1 MQNIKSLLL
10 PPKSFLINLFAV
22 AVPIALQNMTA
33 SLLAVIDM
41 AIIKKLGEAAISSV
55 SLANQFTFISV
66 LIIFGIS
73 SGASVFLSRDFG
85 SQNYK
90 GIKETFAI
98 TLLITLSVNLF
109 IAIVTFAVPDMAMQI
124 FTSDAL
130 LVGGGAVYLRI
141 TAPGYLFMAVSA
153 SLTAL
158 FRSGKCTHYA
168 LIASVISLTVKS
180 LLNYALIYGFWIIE
194 PIGVQGA
201 AISTLISRMAEFV
214 ICVVLYCFLFNKQC
228 ILSKKDVVCIRLT
241 NIINFLKGTY
251 HIILNES
258 FWGLGIASFS
268 IIFGRMGSVSISSL
282 NIAKTLEEL
291 FNTFFY
297 GIAIG
302 AVVMLGYDIGN
313 KEYDAAKQNAKRFA
327 VIGAEAGIMIMI
339 AMLCLKGVFVDVFF
353 GNLMPETKITAKTLI
368 AVFAVLMPFR
378 SLSSVL
384 IMGVMRAGGDSK
396 KAMFYDVLPIY
407 LFSFPAGLLSGVVFN
422 LPIHIVMPV
431 MYGKRIIKCIF
442 TVKRLVS
449 GKWLKC

>member
-1 MQNIKSLLL
+1 MYS
-10 PPKSFLINLFAV
+10 
-22 AVPIALQNMTA
+22 
-33 SLLAVIDM
+33 
-41 AIIKKLGEAAISSV
+41 
-55 SLANQFTFISV
+55 
-66 LIIFGIS
+66 
-73 SGASVFLSRDFG
+73 
-85 SQNYK
+85 
-90 GIKETFAI
+90 
-98 TLLITLSVNLF
+98 
-109 IAIVTFAVPDMAMQI
+109 
-124 FTSDAL
+124 
-130 LVGGGAVYLRI
+130 
-141 TAPGYLFMAVSA
+141 
-153 SLTAL
+153 
-158 FRSGKCTHYA
+158 
-168 LIASVISLTVKS
+168 
-180 LLNYALIYGFWIIE
+180 
-194 PIGVQGA
+194 
-201 AISTLISRMAEFV
+201 
-214 ICVVLYCFLFNKQC
+214 FNKYN
-228 ILSKKDVVCIRLT
+228 K
-241 NIINFLKGTY
+241 FLKGTY

-368 AVFAVLMPFR
+368 AVFAVLMGVG